1 MKKRIVFE
9 FDENS
14 ITELGE
20 CDVEAVISLKD
31 GRVIVLPKLHGAIEC
46 APTMRA
52 ADVCPADGGK
62 HSWHPNKD
70 NYLIYS
76 CRKCGARG

>member
-1 MKKRIVFE
+1 MNLLE
-9 FDENS
+9 
-14 ITELGE
+14 ELEILLETRQPYANGNAE
-20 CDVEAVISLKD
+20 KCYPHVAELIQQL
-31 GRVIVLPKLHGAIEC
+31 
-46 APTMRA
+46 RA
-52 ADVCPADGGK
+52 AQQARVPDVCPADGGK

>member
-1 MKKRIVFE
+1 MLRNKLSHLALL
-9 FDENS
+9 DEQLERLQKSANEIS
-14 ITELGE
+14 VIIGHDLES
-20 CDVEAVISLKD
+20 VE
-31 GRVIVLPKLHGAIEC
+31 GAIVSLL
-46 APTMRA
+46 TKRA

-62 HSWHPNKD
+62 HSWFPQKD

>member
-1 MKKRIVFE
+1 MPKKVVFK

-14 ITELGE
+14 KITIAEL
-20 CDVEAVISLKD
+20 EALGFTFREVPLSD
-31 GRVIVLPKLHGAIEC
+31 GRIVIIPVEPHLTK
-46 APTMRA
+46 RA

-62 HSWHPNKD
+62 HSWYPNKD

>member
-1 MKKRIVFE
+1 MGTYNYPARE
-9 FDENS
+9 LADEINALLNDLEGDFT
-14 ITELGE
+14 IGELEKALGLVA
-20 CDVEAVISLKD
+20 VEQK
-31 GRVIVLPKLHGAIEC
+31 
-46 APTMRA
+46 RA

-62 HSWHPNKD
+62 HSWYPNKD

>member
-1 MKKRIVFE
+1 MNKYRDMFE
-9 FDENS
+9 KYVVEVGRAPHPL
-14 ITELGE
+14 TRVWALGF
-20 CDVEAVISLKD
+20 CDWLASNESGLTK
-31 GRVIVLPKLHGAIEC
+31 
-46 APTMRA
+46 RA